1 MRTSSFAVH
10 GVVRRGVP
18 MLTLLA
24 VLLVGTD
31 EVAAQQS
38 YKVIVNASNNV
49 STITRDYLSQLFL
62 KKTSRWA
69 NGQVAI
75 PINLPSESPVREHF
89 AQDVH
94 GRSVSA
100 IRAYWQRM
108 VFSGGAVPPEER
120 NSDREVIAYVAAN
133 PNAIGYV
140 SAGAQ
145 VGGGAKVIQVGGGV
159 P

>member
-1 MRTSSFAVH
+1 M
-10 GVVRRGVP
+10 VRSA
-18 MLTLLA
+18 MLTLCV
-24 VLLVGTD
+24 VLLVGIRPG
-31 EVAAQQS
+31 AAQQRR

-69 NGQVAI
+69 NGQVAL
-75 PINLPSESPVREHF
+75 PVNLPSDSPVRESF
-89 AQDVH
+89 AQNVH

-120 NSDREVIAYVAAN
+120 NSDSAVIAYVAAN
-133 PNAIGYV
+133 ANAIGYV
-140 SAGAQ
+140 SAGAS
-145 VGGGAKVIQVGGGV
+145 VDGGIKVIQVGEGGV